1 MKYLLDT
8 NTCIFIIRKQPF
20 AVLDRLTR
28 IDVGEVGVSSITV
41 AELRYGAEKSQ
52 RPEQNALALDQF
64 LLPFIIADFDT
75 SAAAAYG
82 LIRAHVER
90 RGTPIGSLDLLIAA
104 HALSLSATIVT
115 NNRREFQRVPG
126 LNVEDWTR
134 PE

>member
-8 NTCIFIIRKQPF
+8 DTCIFIIRKQPS